1 MPLRT
6 IGGEP
11 SPDSSSITSLNTLD
25 TAFPVTSKFT
35 KSYKKFKSTDQDL
48 SYAILIYFEKIAFP
62 L

>member
-35 KSYKKFKSTDQDL
+35 KSYKKFKS
-48 SYAILIYFEKIAFP
+48 YAILIYFEKIAFP